1 MNPGRLAYLFQ
12 RYIDKVC
19 TEAELNELLSLIKNS
34 EMRLDME
41 SILDKHWEESA
52 EIEMNPDRSNAI
64 LEKTFSHEVE
74 QPEPLKFNYIK
85 WMGYAAAVIV
95 LGFAIWNIN
104 KPDEKPMA
112 KLSNNVAEKKTIVP
126 KNDLITVY
134 TIDEHQKVTLPDS
147 STVILNA
154 HSSISYPKFFEP
166 KKRNVI
172 LKGEGYFDIR
182 HNKLKP
188 FTVSTGKLL
197 TTVLGTAFNIKAY
210 DQSRNIAVTVTRGKV
225 GVTKGRSSLA
235 ILLPNQQMIF
245 NTSRQNSSVSKV
257 VASDAVRWQESDIFF
272 DDISMVQAMDMLS
285 RKFGTPITFSDN
297 SMKGCKFSA
306 TFLKGESLNEILRVI
321 CSFNKAKYQTGKDGI
336 TISGTGC

>member
-19 TEAELNELLSLIKNS
+19 TEAELNEFLSLIKNS
-34 EMRLDME
+34 EMSFDME

-64 LEKTFSHEVE
+64 LEKTFSNEVK
-74 QPEPLKFNYIK
+74 QPKALKFNYIK
-85 WMGYAAAVIV
+85 WMGYAAAVVV

-112 KLSNNVAEKKTIVP
+112 KLPNNVAERKAIVP
-126 KNDLITVY
+126 KNELITVY

-166 KKRNVI
+166 KNRNVI

-210 DQSRNIAVTVTRGKV
+210 DQGRNIAVTVTRGKV
-225 GVTKGRSSLA
+225 GVTKGRSSLG
-235 ILLPNQQMIF
+235 ILLPNQQMVF

-257 VASDAVRWQESDIFF
+257 VASEAVRWQESDIFF
-272 DDISMVQAMDMLS
+272 DDISMAQAMDMLS
-285 RKFGTPITFSDN
+285 KKFGTPITFSN
-297 SMKGCKFSA
+297 SSIKGCKFSA
-306 TFLKGESLNEILRVI
+306 TFLKGESLSEILKVI